1 MNRWCPA
8 LWKVTWNYTYS
19 PFKGTVNEKNERG
32 YRLIPE
38 NLRSWLRYKSSIW
51 CSCLEKLIWNCV
63 KILPKD
69 TCKILYKIGSIKQIM
84 FNKYATNLKT
94 MITQR
99 SLRNSSL
106 LLLLFEFNN
115 FLFLIDIIDNII
127 YASETCHQNYN
138 QCQCR
143 FIVTCHL
150 LYKSRDQ
157 YTALP

>member
-1 MNRWCPA
+1 MRHI
-8 LWKVTWNYTYS
+8 KVLSDVPVSRNSYKTVKKIYTKTY
-19 PFKGTVNEKNERG
+19 
-32 YRLIPE
+32 I
-38 NLRSWLRYKSSIW
+38 
-51 CSCLEKLIWNCV
+51 
-63 KILPKD
+63 
-69 TCKILYKIGSIKQIM
+69 CKILYKIRSIKQII